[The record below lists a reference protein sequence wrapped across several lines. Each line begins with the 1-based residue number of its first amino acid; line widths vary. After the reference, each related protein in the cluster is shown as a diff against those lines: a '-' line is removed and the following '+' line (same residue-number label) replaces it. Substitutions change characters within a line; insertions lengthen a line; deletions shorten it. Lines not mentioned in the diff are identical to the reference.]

1 MCARKIQV
9 FCQWIDYI
17 KSLSIVIVETESF
30 YDMRITRKE
39 ALKGL
44 ASVSIMG
51 PISIASAT
59 KAGER
64 SFGNQTFKHS
74 VCRWPYGGKSL
85 EELCEYAIEIG
96 IDSIELLDP
105 QDIKVAQSYGLT
117 CAMANQVPLNLTEGF
132 NDPSLHKK
140 LQEEYFELIPI
151 ITDLGINNIICFSGN
166 RRDGLTEEQGVE
178 HCAVGLEPVV
188 KKAAEY
194 NVNIVMELLNS
205 KVDHVGYQ
213 CDHTS
218 WGIALCEKL
227 GLDNF
232 KLLYDIYHM
241 QIMEGDV
248 IRTICDNIDYIAHFH
263 TGGVPGR
270 NEIDETQELN
280 YKAIMEAISE
290 LGFEGFVAQEFIP
303 KNEDVF
309 ASLRQGVEICSV

>member
-1 MCARKIQV
+1 MK
-9 FCQWIDYI
+9 
-17 KSLSIVIVETESF
+17 
-30 YDMRITRKE
+30 ITRKE
-39 ALKGL
+39 ALKGI
-44 ASVSIMG
+44 AGVSVAGALRLS
-51 PISIASAT
+51 T
-59 KAGER
+59 KEEKLEKKKKI
-64 SFGNQTFKHS
+64 QTFKHS

-96 IDSIELLDP
+96 IESIELLNP
-105 QDIKVAQSYGLT
+105 PEIEMVQKYGLT

-132 NDPSLHKK
+132 NNPELHEQ
-140 LQEEYFELIPI
+140 LQKGYFDLIPTI
-151 ITDLGINNIICFSGN
+151 ADLGITNIICFSGN
-166 RRDGLTEEQGVE
+166 RFEGLTEEQGIE
-178 HCAVGLEPVV
+178 NCAIGLEPVV
-188 KKAAEY
+188 KKAAEH
-194 NVNIVMELLNS
+194 NIKIVMELLNS

-218 WGIALCEKL
+218 WGVGLCEKM

-248 IRTICDNIDYIAHFH
+248 IRTIRENFDYIAHYH

-303 KNEDVF
+303 KNDDVF
-309 ASLRQGVEICSV
+309 ASLKQGVEICTV